1 MANNNFPE
9 ITSVTSES
17 LQLKI
22 RSLLPS
28 QQGFGTDLMAQNVIV
43 PVVDLTAAA
52 EGSQTPEFL
61 QRALA
66 FGSQTVF
73 TASNSTAVVAN
84 TAGFWQILAC
94 TSLESSTGG
103 IREVYFELS
112 DGLST
117 KRIWESQVYAGAN
130 GQMLS
135 QTVEFVV
142 FLDSGESLSAVSNNG
157 FAQLQ
162 GSSRQVADSSG
173 NLIQPS
179 GFNPQ

>member
-1 MANNNFPE
+1 
-9 ITSVTSES
+9 
-17 LQLKI
+17 
-22 RSLLPS
+22 
-28 QQGFGTDLMAQNVIV
+28 MAQNVIV

-162 GSSRQVADSSG
+162 GSSRQIADSSG